1 MDLVHLAATNPVT
14 NLPQK
19 LVTNPATGALVVDSK
34 ATIATDLSV
43 IEGNLSTIASDLA
56 VGIIAGVPSVKMTD
70 GVGNALTSTTLSGG
84 HQALD
89 VNIVGSSGG
98 GGGAS
103 AAYNASLPTYTS
115 GQSTTLQTD
124 ANGRLITANPSALPL
139 PTGAATAANQSS
151 EITAL
156 NQLHSDLIAA
166 LPAGT
171 NVIGKVGIDQTTPGT
186 TNAVSV
192 GSSISALP
200 LPTGAATSALQT
212 TGNSSLS
219 TIATNTG
226 NIPSPVSGRL
236 PVDGSGVTQ
245 PVSAS
250 SLPLPTGAATSAL
263 QTTGNSSLSTIAT
276 NTGNI
281 PSPVSGRLPV
291 DGSGVTQPVS
301 AASLPLPAGA
311 AKESGGN
318 LDTIVTKETAIA
330 AVAGTTADSAW
341 TSGAG
346 TLVALGKAI
355 VNAINAALPAGSN
368 TIGNV
373 NVLGGNATA
382 VKVDG
387 SAVTQPASIADGSD
401 AAQGAKADA
410 AYAGSGSASIVSVLK
425 GIYAS
430 LVAALPAGSN
440 KIGGVTIAD
449 GDNSSQGAK
458 ADSAANNSTSSWSII
473 ALLKGIYALCAAAT
487 PAGTNNIGTVGV
499 VNGSNTL
506 AIDSNGY
513 PTVNNAPLGV
523 YNYTATGAVSAGTVI
538 IGPIDCSLIREVSV
552 QCVVA
557 GTGAAYTAWV
567 SNNNSTWTQASIF
580 RLDGT
585 ISNNGVVSGTAGVI
599 TYVHTGAT
607 RYFQLTM
614 SSAQTAGTSTLVAYA
629 SQQSTPKLFQ
639 SLVGTPSVQVTTGTP
654 IPSTSTG
661 FAAYHTLISAA
672 TTNATNVKNSQGAIG
687 SLFLTNTSAS
697 FKYFKLCN
705 NSIAPTPGTTTPVL
719 NIAIPPSTSINFETA
734 FAGLRMSTGIS
745 YMITGGQALLDA
757 TAVAAGDV
765 VVCLTYA

>member
-192 GSSISALP
+192 GSSISA
-200 LPTGAATSALQT
+200 
-212 TGNSSLS
+212 
-219 TIATNTG
+219 
-226 NIPSPVSGRL
+226 
-236 PVDGSGVTQ
+236 
-245 PVSAS
+245 
-250 SLPLPTGAATSAL
+250 LPLPTGAATSAL